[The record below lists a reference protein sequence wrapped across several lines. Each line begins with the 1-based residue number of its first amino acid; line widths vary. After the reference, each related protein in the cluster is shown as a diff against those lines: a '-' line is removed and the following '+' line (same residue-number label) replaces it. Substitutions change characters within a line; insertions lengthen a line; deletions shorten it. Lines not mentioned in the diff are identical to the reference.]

1 VATCLVVF
9 ASLNQV
15 ALLKRELY
23 RNGVYVE
30 MLRTP
35 LSLSS
40 TGCSFAV
47 RCQPEEVPLLL
58 KSCERWSI
66 EPGGVFEE
74 TAETSNAQRRVF
86 SEDELER

>member
-1 VATCLVVF
+1 VASRLVVF

-15 ALLKRELY
+15 ALSKRALY
-23 RNGVYVE
+23 RDGAYVE

-40 TGCSFAV
+40 TGCTFAV
-47 RCQPEEVPLLL
+47 RCREEGVPVLLQ
-58 KSCERWSI
+58 SREQWSI
-66 EPGGVFEE
+66 APGGVFEE
-74 TAETSNAQRRVF
+74 TEETAKAQRRVF

>member
-1 VATCLVVF
+1 LASLVVF

-23 RNGVYVE
+23 RSGIYVE

-47 RCQPEEVPLLL
+47 RCQPADVPLLL
-58 KSCERWSI
+58 QSCEKWSI
-66 EPGGVFEE
+66 RPGGVFEE
-74 TAETSNAQRRVF
+74 TEETSEAQRRVF
-86 SEDELER
+86 SKDELER

>member
-1 VATCLVVF
+1 MASRLVVF
-9 ASLNQV
+9 TSLNQV
-15 ALLKRELY
+15 VLLKRDLY

-47 RCQPEEVPLLL
+47 RCQLENLALLL
-58 KSCERWSI
+58 QCCEKWSI
-66 EPGGVFEE
+66 QPGGVFEE
-74 TAETSNAQRRVF
+74 TEETSNTQRRTF